1 LSLKGKV
8 TLTLTLVFA
17 AIVSVFL
24 LVLIPLLRQQ
34 RARLLDQDR
43 RLLATLRDN
52 HQRQFIYDLLSRN
65 EQSLAVD
72 IAELARQSGILWVRI
87 EGEALDLSA
96 TANRPVIRRALADE
110 ARVLDERPDE
120 ALVLVVRG
128 SNGRADLMGESG
140 RPLLEDRSV
149 APESLLEWASGPP
162 PAEAFAEV
170 AWDGATALYLSSA
183 MRAAGE
189 TYGQLHVLY
198 SLAPLQRSEALT
210 RTLFYALVG
219 TSFLLLLLLLNVFIS
234 RIVIVPVRRVLG
246 AMSRASKG
254 ELELRLPVHSRDEV
268 GSMALA
274 FNSMVEK
281 LEASKREVEDYSRN
295 LESRVEDRTRELRHS
310 EERLLAVKNH
320 LATVIANV
328 ATGVISLDEAGR
340 ITTFNERA
348 ADILL
353 GRAEPAEGRRLEELL
368 GEDEGRGLTE
378 LIASVRAGRSGLRKG
393 QVSCKL
399 PQGRRT
405 LSVVA
410 SPLMGEGGR
419 RLGTVVVLDDLTQIL
434 ASQRLETWK
443 EAVEKV
449 LHEIKNPLTPVGL
462 AAQTLRSAH
471 AEDRAKF
478 DEIFPSATEMI
489 LRAVKDLK
497 DLISEFSQFSRLP
510 RVQLRRVDLNALV
523 LEALSPYEQGTIEGV
538 GVEQRL
544 AASLP
549 EIEADPDQL
558 KRVLLNVI
566 NNGLEAMDG
575 RGGRLLVA
583 TSGPDASGRLRL
595 SVRDQGGG
603 VEDAERIF
611 EPYYTTKVK
620 GTGLGLAI
628 ARQIIEEHGG
638 EIQVESDL
646 GTGTTVSILVPAA
659 GPRD

>member
-1 LSLKGKV
+1 
-8 TLTLTLVFA
+8 
-17 AIVSVFL
+17 
-24 LVLIPLLRQQ
+24 
-34 RARLLDQDR
+34 
-43 RLLATLRDN
+43 
-52 HQRQFIYDLLSRN
+52 
-65 EQSLAVD
+65 
-72 IAELARQSGILWVRI
+72 
-87 EGEALDLSA
+87 
-96 TANRPVIRRALADE
+96 
-110 ARVLDERPDE
+110 
-120 ALVLVVRG
+120 
-128 SNGRADLMGESG
+128 
-140 RPLLEDRSV
+140 
-149 APESLLEWASGPP
+149 
-162 PAEAFAEV
+162 
-170 AWDGATALYLSSA
+170 

-198 SLAPLQRSEALT
+198 SLAPMQRSEALT

-234 RIVIVPVRRVLG
+234 QIVIAPVRRVLG

-268 GSMALA
+268 GSMAVA

-328 ATGVISLDEAGR
+328 ATGVISLDETGR

-378 LIASVRAGRSGLRKG
+378 LIASVRAGRSGLRKR
-393 QVSCKL
+393 QISCKL

-449 LHEIKNPLTPVGL
+449 IHEIKNPLTPVGL

-497 DLISEFSQFSRLP
+497 DLISEFTQFSRLP
-510 RVQLRRVDLNALV
+510 RAQLRRVDLNALV
-523 LEALSPYEQGTIEGV
+523 LEALSPYEQGSIRDV

-544 AASLP
+544 AISLP

-583 TSGPDASGRLRL
+583 TSGPDASGWIRLT
-595 SVRDQGGG
+595 VRDQGGG

-628 ARQIIEEHGG
+628 ARQIVEEHGG
-638 EIQVESDL
+638 EIHVESEL
-646 GTGTTVSILVPAA
+646 GTGTTVSILLPVA
-659 GPRD
+659 GPRG